1 MGYAIKVFILLCLIF
16 TSEKLLAQSKSVST
30 TAYTNPDLV
39 LFKRADSYGDFSG
52 EFLKN
57 ISKDKTYTVTVRRR
71 EFRTKYKT
79 NLNPPDT
86 IVVSKDTLIQYANVV
101 VPAGKWRYL
110 SVTWSGEGETQ
121 PNPNIMANN
130 VERRFRFKIISAET
144 GGDVRQYLTK
154 PEPFDKFQ
162 PSPLYMGR
170 QDKEAFKR
178 FYDTYQGDNKK

>member
-1 MGYAIKVFILLCLIF
+1 MGYAIKVLILLCVTPI
-16 TSEKLLAQSKSVST
+16 SEELLAQSKPVST
-30 TAYTNPDLV
+30 TAYTNPNLV
-39 LFKRADSYGDFSG
+39 LNKRTDLYGDLNTVI
-52 EFLKN
+52 LKN
-57 ISKDKTYTVTVRRR
+57 ISKSKTYTVTIRRR

-79 NLNPPDT
+79 NLNPADT
-86 IVVSKDTLIQYANVV
+86 IVVSRDTLVQYANVV

-110 SVTWSGEGETQ
+110 GVIWSGEGETQ

-130 VERRFRFKIISAET
+130 VERRFKFKLIGAKI

-162 PSPLYMGR
+162 PSPLYLGE
-170 QDKEAFKR
+170 QYKEAFKR